1 MKWIQQILGMSVL
14 CLLRV
19 KEKVRIRGF
28 SSSALALSLG
38 GTHSSQGRQ
47 RTANQAITAGCLS
60 GRMSTWP
67 LPSSS
72 SREDKAVFLW
82 GKCKKQFN
90 LCLHLWPASG
100 SCARTEAGTT
110 HRLPNTDTYTSPVK
124 PGQQALPLASCQA
137 SREAHW
143 FPIQGI
149 ATAGLT
155 DHVTRMLGQHRC
167 VPKGSGHSCSVL
179 SPSSFKAALSST

>member
-1 MKWIQQILGMSVL
+1 MEQILGMSVL
-14 CLLRV
+14 CVLTV
-19 KEKVRIRGF
+19 KEKVRIRGL

-38 GTHSSQGRQ
+38 GTHSCQGME
-47 RTANQAITAGCLS
+47 RTASQAITAGCPS

-90 LCLHLWPASG
+90 LCLRLWPASR
-100 SCARTEAGTT
+100 SCARTEPGTT
-110 HRLPNTDTYTSPVK
+110 HHLPNTDTYTSPVK
-124 PGQQALPLASCQA
+124 SGQQVLPLASCQV
-137 SREAHW
+137 SQEAHW
-143 FPIQGI
+143 VPIQGI

-155 DHVTRMLGQHRC
+155 DHVTRLPGQHSW
-167 VPKGSGHSCSVL
+167 VPKGLGHSCSVL
-179 SPSSFKAALSST
+179 CPNSFKAALSST